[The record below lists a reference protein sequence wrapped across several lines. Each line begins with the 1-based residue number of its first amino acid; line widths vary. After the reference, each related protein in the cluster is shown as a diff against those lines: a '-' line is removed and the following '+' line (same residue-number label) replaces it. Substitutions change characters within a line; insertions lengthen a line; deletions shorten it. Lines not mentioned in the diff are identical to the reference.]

1 MTSYRYGSS
10 PIVKP
15 QSLGMEGVS
24 RKPIPAK
31 RHRRNQAGTGV
42 VCNIRSIRRNGSAA
56 PHSSWS
62 PHVNAPR

>member
-1 MTSYRYGSS
+1 MPSYRYGSS

-15 QSLGMEGVS
+15 QSLGMEACRANRYRQNVTG
-24 RKPIPAK
+24 A
-31 RHRRNQAGTGV
+31 NQAGTGV

-62 PHVNAPR
+62 PHVKAPR